1 MAGGAHHTVLS
12 YDVDAEMMRDFARI
26 FDIEFIHIDK
36 DTTPESLEK
45 ELIVSDLVWKM
56 KG

>member
-1 MAGGAHHTVLS
+1 
-12 YDVDAEMMRDFARI
+12 MMRDFARI